1 MSDSSNNFEYIIQ
14 TKIQGEKD
22 VVKKVNEIQKS
33 VSNANNTKLNI
44 EVSTEGLQNVEKVSQ
59 ALKKLSI
66 SSNTKANIEYLKKLG
81 TALKNISNANSGLK
95 TIENL
100 TKNLNILQ
108 DSLATLSFRNLDKIT
123 ELGLALKN
131 IANAS
136 NISKV
141 SPMLVTFGQAV
152 KSMMYSVDKLNT
164 SKLSEISNI
173 LNSFKTIKSFNGVSN
188 SLTKLGLGLVDIEKP
203 INNIDVNKL
212 RSLISALQQM
222 NTVNSMNKQ
231 ANSLAVF
238 ANSLGKISVAMT
250 YFDTTKLNSLLNV
263 LNMFNFVHIDK
274 NIVATLNVLANSL
287 YRLQNLNVEQINFRM
302 RELLQ
307 GLSTMPKVDFSPVIK
322 QLLQLSEYVTKLDLH
337 FSRLRKN
344 MNSLGLGNLRQI
356 VSLQRTFNNEL
367 QNSNT
372 SLSAFNRQSELTRSI
387 WRAVALTGSLLWAGG
402 AVKHV
407 LEYGDSLTIIQNKLR
422 QVYDREEDVTRNT
435 KRVFDVASQ
444 SRVDVT
450 NFAQTFMRMDLALKE
465 YNISSAQA
473 LRITETVSKAM
484 IVGGATTSEAN
495 SAILQLSQA
504 FSKGKLDGDEFKS
517 VMENSALL
525 ANALVA
531 EVKRAK
537 PELEA
542 VYGTINRGTLLKM
555 APKGELDISM
565 LVNAINN
572 YGGTIDE
579 MFNKTNV
586 TIEQSFTILG
596 NKLREF
602 WGEFTQSTGVLKT
615 FTTAVLWV
623 ANNIELIAKVLIKV
637 VTVYATYKAITIA
650 TNIVLKAYNFL
661 INTAIALDII
671 REKGLLSIIRGVHN
685 YNKALIAN
693 NLLLKRNNM
702 LKAMKVGA
710 DTGSMAST
718 ATSTA
723 NTVGSVGNNAVK
735 GGILAKTLKVFKML
749 GAPVFTG
756 IRLSAIA
763 LGVSL
768 TGVVTIL
775 SSIVALYYKIFS
787 VTESIDGATK
797 EYVDPTKWNALFLRI
812 GRGLKDFIDG
822 NETIQSGLTVVN
834 SLLASTASYWGEV
847 QTAFGLFWKD
857 FKQFVYEDMPNLIVQ
872 AQGEIETFFKG
883 KDLSNIAD
891 ARKMLDEYSQSIAY
905 AETAEEKYMQRVS
918 LLHDSMIP
926 KRFYE
931 SDAKLVQADA
941 QAKSE
946 RLGEYTK
953 DELYD
958 VLKGSIDANGN
969 TYTKENIDALL
980 QNTDGIEQLKQ
991 ALEGMYNRISGIDTT
1006 QKPLT
1011 IEQNEIKKSNETL
1024 LLEEQGGIARNELEY
1039 ILSGNYDKDHFGEYD
1054 PLNIVNNNNNSG
1066 KKGGSKSSKEKKPK
1080 VFEWL
1085 DFRKFGG
1092 DKLGTDLEVALTFA
1106 ESLKQVD
1113 RDRVFYTQEEV
1124 EWLKVEDEL
1133 RKELGTN
1140 ISDQMMEEYRK
1151 TWDIYNLKL
1160 RQQQFMFQVTEE
1172 YTKQNKEV
1180 SEQRGALEDHI
1191 ELFKALGRDASIY
1204 EYRLS
1209 QIKTDWEKIVEES
1222 KQMPN
1227 VLLNGKPSTSF
1238 NKDVEEDSKTLRE
1251 AYIKQYRTMPDE
1263 NMISQMATG
1272 RVRKEKVGAKYTEL
1286 ADNGVGK
1293 LTDIQTDFEALN
1305 LAMKDGQITQQQY
1318 RDGMGTNFA
1327 SLLEFRSG
1335 LEETNPLLAETN
1347 EQFALMGGED
1357 GTGFFAT
1364 LSNAGTSALYS
1375 LSEGFISLSYSIT
1388 ETLATAVTSFAD
1400 GFSNALAECI
1410 VQGKS
1415 LKDTL
1420 GSIAQTILT
1429 QLIASF
1435 IKMGIQ
1441 YVATK
1446 LIMAVAD
1453 KGILATTMATT
1464 ETAAAAS
1471 ATAWYPAAMY
1481 ASIATFGGATAAG
1494 MGAMTMADAAVAL
1507 HEVTSAV
1514 QSTTGTTGGYADG
1527 GYTGDGGKYES
1538 AGIVHRGEYV
1548 FDKESVNRIGLSNL
1562 ESLRSGDSAINN
1574 NSVTNAISNYTTSN
1588 VDNSRNVTGSNGGN
1602 VSIINVVDKS
1612 LVKDYMSSSE
1622 GNKVILNTIKNNP
1635 KQVQMVV
1642 QSA

>member
-44 EVSTEGLQNVEKVSQ
+44 EVSTKGLQNVEKVSQ

-95 TIENL
+95 TVENL

-108 DSLATLSFRNLDKIT
+108 NTLATLSFRNLDKIT

-203 INNIDVNKL
+203 VNNINVNKL

-238 ANSLGKISVAMT
+238 ANSLGKINVAMT

-274 NIVATLNVLANSL
+274 NIVAILNVLANSL

-307 GLSTMPKVDFSPVIK
+307 VLSTMPKVDFSPVIK
-322 QLLQLSEYVTKLDLH
+322 QLLQLSEYVAKLDLH

-367 QNSNT
+367 QRSNT
-372 SLSAFNRQSELTRSI
+372 SLSSFNRQSELTRSI
-387 WRAVALTGSLLWAGG
+387 WRAVALTGSLLWAGS
-402 AVKHV
+402 AVKRV

-444 SRVDVT
+444 SRVNVT
-450 NFAQTFMRMDLALKE
+450 DFAQTFMRMDLALKE

-484 IVGGATTSEAN
+484 IVGGATTAEAN

-504 FSKGKLDGDEFKS
+504 FSKGKLDGDEFRS

-525 ANALVA
+525 ANALVE

-572 YGGTIDE
+572 YGSTVDE
-579 MFNKTNV
+579 MFNKTNM

-602 WGEFTQSTGVLKT
+602 WGELTQSTGVLKT

-623 ANNIELIAKVLIKV
+623 ANNIELIAKGLIKV

-650 TNIVLKAYNFL
+650 TNIVLKVYNFL
-661 INTAIALDII
+661 TNTAIALDII
-671 REKGLLSIIRGVHN
+671 REKGILSITRGVIN

-710 DTGSMAST
+710 DTASMAST

-723 NTVGSVGNNAVK
+723 DTVGSVGKNAVK
-735 GGILAKTLKVFKML
+735 GGILAKTLNVFKML
-749 GAPVFTG
+749 GTSVFTD

-763 LGVSL
+763 LGASL

-775 SSIVALYYKIFS
+775 GSVVALYYKIFS

-857 FKQFVYEDMPNLIVQ
+857 FKQFVYEDMPNFIVQ

-891 ARKMLDEYSQSIAY
+891 ARKMLDEYSQSVTD
-905 AETAEEKYMQRVS
+905 AEKAGEKFKQRISS
-918 LLHDSMIP
+918 LYNEMLPNSI
-926 KRFYE
+926 YE
-931 SDAKLVQADA
+931 TGAKHA
-941 QAKSE
+941 QEKAQTRSKVI
-946 RLGEYTK
+946 GYYTK
-953 DELYD
+953 NELYD
-958 VLKGSIDANGN
+958 VLKDSTDANGN

-1024 LLEEQGGIARNELEY
+1024 LLEEQGGIARNDLEY
-1039 ILSGNYDKDHFGEYD
+1039 IISGNYDKDHFGEYD
-1054 PLNIVNNNNNSG
+1054 PLNIVNNNDNSG
-1066 KKGGSKSSKEKKPK
+1066 KKGGSKGAKEKKPK

-1085 DFRKFGG
+1085 DFRKFSG
-1092 DKLGTDLEVALTFA
+1092 DKLGTDLKVALTFA

-1191 ELFKALGRDASIY
+1191 KLLKTLGRDASIY

-1209 QIKTDWEKIVEES
+1209 QVKTDWEKIVEES

-1227 VLLNGKPSTSF
+1227 VLANGKPSTSF

-1251 AYIKQYRTMPDE
+1251 AYIKQYGTMPDE

-1272 RVRKEKVGAKYTEL
+1272 RVRKEKVGAKYTEI
-1286 ADNGVGK
+1286 ADNGMGNI
-1293 LTDIQTDFEALN
+1293 TDIQTDFEALN

-1357 GTGFFAT
+1357 GTGVFAT

-1375 LSEGFISLSYSIT
+1375 LSEGFVSLSYSIT

-1400 GFSNALAECI
+1400 GFSDALAECI

-1453 KGILATTMATT
+1453 KGILTTTMATNQA
-1464 ETAAAAS
+1464 AAAAS

-1494 MGAMTMADAAVAL
+1494 MGAMTMADAAIAL

-1514 QSTTGTTGGYADG
+1514 QSAIGSAEGHADG
-1527 GYTGDGGKYES
+1527 GYTGDGGKYEP

-1642 QSA
+1642 RSA

>member
-44 EVSTEGLQNVEKVSQ
+44 EVSTKGLQNVEKVSQ

-95 TIENL
+95 TVENL

-108 DSLATLSFRNLDKIT
+108 NTLATLSFRNLDKIT

-131 IANAS
+131 IANTS

-152 KSMMYSVDKLNT
+152 KSMMCSVDKLNT
-164 SKLSEISNI
+164 SKLSKISNI

-188 SLTKLGLGLVDIEKP
+188 SLTKLGLGLINIKKP
-203 INNIDVNKL
+203 VNNIDVNKL
-212 RSLISALQQM
+212 RSLINALQQM

-238 ANSLGKISVAMT
+238 ANSLGKINVAMT
-250 YFDTTKLNSLLNV
+250 RFDTTKLKSLLKV

-287 YRLQNLNVEQINFRM
+287 YRLQNLNVKQINFRL

-307 GLSTMPKVDFSPVIK
+307 VLSTMPKVNFSPVIK
-322 QLLQLSEYVTKLDLH
+322 QLLQLSEYVAKLDLH
-337 FSRLRKN
+337 FSRLRRN

-356 VSLQRTFNNEL
+356 ISLQRTFNNEL
-367 QNSNT
+367 QRSNT
-372 SLSAFNRQSELTRSI
+372 SLSSFNRQSELTRSI
-387 WRAVALTGSLLWAGG
+387 WRAVALTGSLLWAGS
-402 AVKHV
+402 AVKSV

-444 SRVDVT
+444 SRVNVT
-450 NFAQTFMRMDLALKE
+450 DFTQTFMRMNLALNE

-484 IVGGATTSEAN
+484 IVGGATTAEAN
-495 SAILQLSQA
+495 GAILQLSQA
-504 FSKGKLDGDEFKS
+504 LSKGKLDGQEFIS
-517 VMENSALL
+517 VMENSVLL
-525 ANALVA
+525 GDALVE
-531 EVKRAK
+531 EVKRAR
-537 PELEA
+537 PELED

-572 YGGTIDE
+572 YSGTVDE
-579 MFNKTNV
+579 MFNKTNM

-602 WGEFTQSTGVLKT
+602 WGELTQSTGVLKT

-623 ANNIELIAKVLIKV
+623 ANNIELIAKGLIKV

-650 TNIVLKAYNFL
+650 TNILLKVYNFL
-661 INTAIALDII
+661 TNTAIALDII
-671 REKGLLSIIRGVHN
+671 REKGILSITRGVIN

-693 NLLLKRNNM
+693 NLLLRRNNM
-702 LKAMKVGA
+702 LNAMRVGA
-710 DTGSMAST
+710 DTASMAST
-718 ATSTA
+718 T
-723 NTVGSVGNNAVK
+723 
-735 GGILAKTLKVFKML
+735 
-749 GAPVFTG
+749 VFTG
-756 IRLSAIA
+756 IRLSTIA
-763 LGVSL
+763 LGASL
-768 TGVVTIL
+768 TIVVTIL
-775 SSIVALYYKIFS
+775 GSIVALYYKIFS

-857 FKQFVYEDMPNLIVQ
+857 FKQFVYEDMPNFIVQ
-872 AQGEIETFFKG
+872 AQGEIEMFFKG

-891 ARKMLDEYSQSIAY
+891 ARKMLDEYSQSVTD
-905 AETAEEKYMQRVS
+905 AEKAGEKYKQRISS
-918 LLHDSMIP
+918 LYNEMMLPIP
-926 KRFYE
+926 NSIYDTGAKR
-931 SDAKLVQADA
+931 A
-941 QAKSE
+941 QE
-946 RLGEYTK
+946 RAQKRSKVIGYYTK
-953 DELYD
+953 NELYD
-958 VLKGSIDANGN
+958 VLKDSTDANGN

-980 QNTDGIEQLKQ
+980 QNTDGIEQLKK

-1011 IEQNEIKKSNETL
+1011 IEQNEIKKSNEIL
-1024 LLEEQGGIARNELEY
+1024 LLEEQGRIVRDELEY
-1039 ILSGNYDKDHFGEYD
+1039 MISGNYDKDHFGEYD
-1054 PLNIVNNNNNSG
+1054 PLNIVNNNDNSG
-1066 KKGGSKSSKEKKPK
+1066 KKGGSKGAKEKKPK

-1085 DFRKFGG
+1085 DFRKFSG
-1092 DKLGTDLEVALTFA
+1092 DKLGTDLKVALTFA

-1151 TWDIYNLKL
+1151 TWDVYNLKL

-1191 ELFKALGRDASIY
+1191 ELLKTLGQDASIY

-1209 QIKTDWEKIVEES
+1209 QIKTDWDKIVEES
-1222 KQMPN
+1222 EQMPN
-1227 VLLNGKPSTSF
+1227 VLLNGKHSTSF

-1251 AYIKQYRTMPDE
+1251 AYIKKRGTMPDE

-1272 RVRKEKVGAKYTEL
+1272 RVRKEKVGAKYTEI
-1286 ADNGVGK
+1286 ADNGVGN

-1347 EQFALMGGED
+1347 AQFALMGGED
-1357 GTGFFAT
+1357 GTGVFAT

-1375 LSEGFISLSYSIT
+1375 LSEGFVSLSYSIT

-1400 GFSNALAECI
+1400 GFSDALAECI

-1453 KGILATTMATT
+1453 KGILTTTMATNQA
-1464 ETAAAAS
+1464 AAAAS

-1494 MGAMTMADAAVAL
+1494 MGAMTMADAAIAL

-1514 QSTTGTTGGYADG
+1514 QSAIGSAEGHADG
-1527 GYTGDGGKYES
+1527 GYTGDGGKYEP